1 MDHPEWVRARGG
13 PAPRWDLDRA
23 GATLLRACGLVSAA
37 LVLLMLGFL
46 AWSAWPV
53 LGRAGEFLAATD
65 WEPAS
70 GRYGLLSMVA
80 GTLAVTVGAM
90 LLSAPLGV
98 ASAVFA
104 RHYAPRP
111 VATLQRRL
119 VELLA
124 GIPSVVYGFWGLVT
138 LVPWIARWRGSG
150 SSLLAATLVLAL
162 MVLPTVA
169 LLSDAALGAV
179 PRDQARGAAALGMGR
194 WAAVRRVIL
203 PAAMPG
209 ILRAWLLASMRA
221 AGETM
226 AVLMVA
232 GNVVRLPGDP
242 FAPVRTLTAN
252 MALEM
257 GYAYGDHQ
265 AALFLSGLLLLAL
278 VAAGALLAE
287 RLERR
292 AARWA
297 TLPREAG
304 ASRGHSSG
312 GAAHG

>member
-1 MDHPEWVRARGG
+1 M
-13 PAPRWDLDRA
+13 
-23 GATLLRACGLVSAA
+23 LLRACGLMSAT

-46 AWSAWPV
+46 AWYAWPL
-53 LGRAGEFLAATD
+53 LGRSGELLATSD
-65 WEPAS
+65 WEPS
-70 GRYGLLSMVA
+70 SSRYGLLSMVA
-80 GTLAVTVGAM
+80 STLAVTLGAM

-111 VATLQRRL
+111 VAAVQRRL

-124 GIPSVVYGFWGLVT
+124 GIPSVVYGFWGLIT

-179 PRDQARGAAALGMGR
+179 PGDQARGAAALGMGR

-265 AALFLSGLLLLAL
+265 AALFFSGLLLLAL

-292 AARWA
+292 GARWSMVRSEPGSDPGLA
-297 TLPREAG
+297 PEEAI
-304 ASRGHSSG
+304 
-312 GAAHG
+312 HG